1 MEKGSVLNE
10 LQLFLNRMAKRTAL
24 DERVLSPAFCRRAA
38 AALREKLN
46 AFLAYEQH
54 VPFPER
60 IKEFYRMRI
69 AAKHL
74 RYTLETFLP
83 AYGKDMAKSLEAI
96 KRIQQF
102 LGEMHDC
109 NVWFSYLQQ
118 FIGKEEKERGN
129 TTVTCGLSLYCFP
142 A

>member
-1 MEKGSVLNE
+1 
-10 LQLFLNRMAKRTAL
+10 
-24 DERVLSPAFCRRAA
+24 
-38 AALREKLN
+38 
-46 AFLAYEQH
+46 
-54 VPFPER
+54 
-60 IKEFYRMRI
+60 MRI
-69 AAKHL
+69 ATKRL
-74 RYTLETFLP
+74 LYTLETFLP
-83 AYGKDMAKSLEAI
+83 AYGENMAKSLEAI
-96 KRIQQF
+96 KRIQQL